1 MKLQLGGDTH
11 DCIPISSDKAGH
23 MAGPDVRGRA
33 VTFVLSGALIMEKSD
48 VSGKANRGSI

>member
-23 MAGPDVRGRA
+23 MASPDVRGRA
-33 VTFVLSGALIMEKSD
+33 VTFVLRGALIMKSD
-48 VSGKANRGSI
+48 VSEKANRGSI